1 MPPKTRT
8 VGQVARLSQ
17 SELYSLA
24 AELKVTWPKHALDL
38 EIRAM
43 VARALV
49 GGDGVDLQCVTGAE
63 SRKKELEDPQ
73 AMMQAAQEQFQS
85 GALEQEILRN
95 PMFQTRSQT
104 SLGRHP
110 KGSTLVDPDLVAL
123 RKTYGHQSWQRV
135 DAAGRISVAKEV
147 LEARKRAMT
156 DEDVALTRTAR
167 KIAKVLVPLL
177 DQAKNA

>member
-73 AMMQAAQEQFQS
+73 AMMSDGENVWLHEGLGLGCPFA
-85 GALEQEILRN
+85 GKR
-95 PMFQTRSQT
+95 PRS
-104 SLGRHP
+104 SSR
-110 KGSTLVDPDLVAL
+110 
-123 RKTYGHQSWQRV
+123 
-135 DAAGRISVAKEV
+135 AGPWSRRFCGIQCSRQGWA
-147 LEARKRAMT
+147 
-156 DEDVALTRTAR
+156 
-167 KIAKVLVPLL
+167 
-177 DQAKNA
+177 N